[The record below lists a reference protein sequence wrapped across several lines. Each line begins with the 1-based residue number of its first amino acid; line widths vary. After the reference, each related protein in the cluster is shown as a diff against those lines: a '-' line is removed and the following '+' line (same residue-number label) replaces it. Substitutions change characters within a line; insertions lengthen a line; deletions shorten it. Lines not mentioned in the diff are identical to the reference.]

1 MGIKVEEAVETDELE
16 FEDDIEDAESA
27 TTSTQGER
35 TILTRSTDP
44 EIESLYGKAKRGKLI
59 LSPDFQRRFVWDK
72 FKASSLIESALLN
85 VPLPIIYLAEEL
97 DGRESVIDGQQ
108 RLTSFFSFMDGKFP
122 NNEDFRLSGMKVF
135 KELERKTY
143 KELDESIQDK
153 IRYHQIRAI
162 TILNSSDPNLKFE
175 IFERL
180 NKGAV
185 SLNYMELRNCMYQ
198 GEYLKLLK
206 SLAADS
212 EFLQRVGFKEA
223 DIRMRDVELV
233 LRFAAFFHAT
243 HFQYKGSMKDFLN
256 ADMAKYKHITRD
268 DAEKLKSAFKNALQ
282 IIKSLF
288 AENSFRRLHPGTKL
302 KPDGAWKNNAI
313 NAALYDAM
321 MGVFH
326 DKDKNQ
332 VYAALDALRE
342 GILDLMTSDAEFLDA
357 IVSGTSDE
365 QRVKKR
371 FRLLQ
376 NRVDDILRDYHRQ
389 PRCFSQQLK
398 NELYKENS
406 ICAICHNSIRH
417 IDDAAIDH
425 IRQYWEGGQT
435 IPENARL
442 THRYCNLARPRRE
455 K

>member
-1 MGIKVEEAVETDELE
+1 MSTRTKTQVEEDELE
-16 FEDDIEDAESA
+16 FEDDLEDDNASDA
-27 TTSTQGER
+27 STKGER
-35 TILTRSTDP
+35 TIVTRSTDP
-44 EIESLYGKAKRGKLI
+44 EIESLYGKFKRGKLI
-59 LSPDFQRRFVWDK
+59 LNPDFQRRFVWDK
-72 FKASSLIESALLN
+72 LKASSLIESAFLN

-122 NNEDFRLSGMKVF
+122 NNEEFRLSGMKVF

-143 KELDESIQDK
+143 RELDESVQDK

-198 GEYLKLLK
+198 GEYLRLLK
-206 SLAADS
+206 SLAS
-212 EFLQRVGFKEA
+212 ENDFLQRVGFKEP

-233 LRFAAFFHAT
+233 LRFTAFFHST
-243 HFQYKGSMKDFLN
+243 HLQYKGSMKDFLN
-256 ADMAKYKHITRD
+256 ADMAKYKNISRD
-268 DAEKLKSAFKNALQ
+268 EAEKIKSVFKNALQ
-282 IIKSLF
+282 ITKSLF
-288 AENSFRRLHPGTKL
+288 PENTFRRFHPGTKL
-302 KPDGAWKNNAI
+302 KPDGAWKSNTI

-321 MGVFH
+321 MLVFH

-342 GILDLMTSDAEFLDA
+342 GIIDLMTSDAEFLDS
-357 IVSGTSDE
+357 IVSGTSDD

-376 NRVDDILRDYHRQ
+376 SRVDDILKHYQRQ

-398 NELYKENS
+398 IELYNKNPTCT
-406 ICAICHNSIRH
+406 ICNNFIYH

-442 THRYCNLARPRRE
+442 THRYCNLARPRRG
-455 K
+455 